1 MDYKLFFKITIII
14 FFLSIVAIL
23 IFKIPAIIPVF
34 NLSESESANIGT
46 ALSGILSPILN
57 TITIYFIWQTY
68 SAQAKN
74 NQEQQGKNEQD
85 LVLVLI
91 DQMTNEYNN
100 LSILS
105 TTKMNGK
112 EVSSRV
118 HEAGGAF
125 IKFSRTIAAQE
136 ADKSYEYFRNQMVG
150 DSILYIINS
159 FEIITDRIA
168 QSSIDKENKSVLM
181 RKMQLFFDLK
191 IDAPLKILVE
201 KFINET
207 DKYALDMHRFYN
219 KYAKTKVISRNS
231 SFQ

>member
-1 MDYKLFFKITIII
+1 MDYKLFFKITVII
-14 FFLSIVAIL
+14 FCLSIVAIL
-23 IFKIPAIIPVF
+23 FFKHPAILPIF
-34 NLSESESANIGT
+34 NLSKTESANIGN

-74 NQEQQGKNEQD
+74 NKEQQGKNEQD

-100 LSILS
+100 LSIIVN
-105 TTKMNGK
+105 KKVNGK
-112 EVSSRV
+112 EVDSRV

-125 IKFSRTIAAQE
+125 IRFSQAVAALE
-136 ADKSYEYFRNQMVG
+136 SGKSYEYFRNQMLG
-150 DSILYIINS
+150 DSILYIMSS
-159 FEIITDRIA
+159 FEIITYRIA
-168 QSSIDKENKSVLM
+168 QSSIDKENKAVLM
-181 RKMQLFFDLK
+181 KKMQLFFDLK
-191 IDAPLKILVE
+191 IDAPLRILVG

-219 KYAKTKVISRNS
+219 KYAETKVVKAE
-231 SFQ
+231 